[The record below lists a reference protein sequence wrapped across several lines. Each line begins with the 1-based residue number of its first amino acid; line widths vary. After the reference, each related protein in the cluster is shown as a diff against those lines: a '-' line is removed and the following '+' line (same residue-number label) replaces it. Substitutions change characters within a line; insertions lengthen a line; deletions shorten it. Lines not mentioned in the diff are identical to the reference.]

1 MIKTL
6 IKNAFVVSVDQ
17 AVGNI
22 DGTDILIEDGII
34 RSIALD
40 IDGQDATTIDASG
53 CIAMPGFVDSHRH
66 LWEGGIRN
74 LTAEYSILDF
84 IGDVRRFGAQFF
96 RPEDMYSTSLQ
107 GGLEALNAGVTTVA
121 DYCHNARTAEHAR
134 EGLRGVRDAGLR
146 AVWSFS
152 FTALGS
158 EQGGFASFDER
169 AAFFEAFAQQAFE
182 PAGLVTLGMCP
193 EESSLW
199 RDLSII
205 RAQFDLGRRFGAR
218 ISMHANSGLKR
229 DGSHA
234 RDVDQLEQMG
244 ALGPDLVLVHMG
256 YTTPEEWARLGQAG
270 ASVAFTPETELQMG
284 LNWPSI
290 SVAREAGVNIGI
302 GVDITANNSGD
313 MFNQLRLGLQT
324 QRARL
329 MTAPGRSF
337 QSRTPLTCA
346 DALYWGTL
354 GGAKALGLDSVTGS
368 LTPGKAADIVL
379 LRADDITMV
388 GWDRTNP
395 EGAII
400 QQAGV
405 TNVETVMVAGRLVK
419 RSGRLVTDPA
429 AACRLL
435 QDTADH
441 VHASARAEGGF
452 GASQEV
458 MYARLG
464 LT

>member
-1 MIKTL
+1 MKTL
-6 IKNAFVVSVDQ
+6 IKHAFIVSVDEK
-17 AVGNI
+17 VGNI
-22 DGTDILIEDGII
+22 DGADILIEDGVI
-34 RSIALD
+34 REISPGIEAE
-40 IDGQDATTIDASG
+40 DAGTFEARG

-66 LWEGGIRN
+66 FWEGGIRN

-84 IGDVRRFGAQFF
+84 IGDVRRFGATFF
-96 RPEDMYSTSLQ
+96 RPEDMYAPSLQ

-121 DYCHNARTAEHAR
+121 DYCHNARTAEHAW
-134 EGLRGVRDAGLR
+134 EGLRGVRDSGLR

-158 EQGGFASFDER
+158 DQGGFADFDER
-169 AAFFEAFAQQAFE
+169 AAFFEAFAQQGFTSG
-182 PAGLVTLGMCP
+182 GLVTLGMCP

-229 DGSHA
+229 DGSYA
-234 RDVDQLEQMG
+234 RDVDQLEKMG
-244 ALGPDLVLVHMG
+244 ALGSDLVLVHMG
-256 YTTPEEWARLGQAG
+256 YTTPEEWRRLGEVG
-270 ASVAFTPETELQMG
+270 ANVAFTPETELQMG

-290 SVAREAGVNIGI
+290 SIARDAGVNVGI

-329 MTAPGRSF
+329 MIAPGRSF

-354 GGAKALGLDSVTGS
+354 GGAKALGLGDVTGS

-405 TNVETVMVAGRLVK
+405 SNVETVMVAGKIVK
-419 RSGRLVTDPA
+419 RGGKLVANPS
-429 AACRLL
+429 AACRLVEA
-435 QDTADH
+435 TAHH
-441 VHASARAEGGF
+441 VHARARAEGGF